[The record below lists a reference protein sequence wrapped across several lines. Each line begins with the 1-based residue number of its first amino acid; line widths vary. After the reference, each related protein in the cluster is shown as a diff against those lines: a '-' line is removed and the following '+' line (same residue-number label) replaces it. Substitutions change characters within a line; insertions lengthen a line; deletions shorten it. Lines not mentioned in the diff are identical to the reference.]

1 MVPNAFSLKPP
12 PTGIPA
18 ARGELRVY
26 WGGMNRTSKLAL
38 ETSALLKG
46 TVTPRQLERWSHAG
60 FLPPGHLSAPELAQ
74 WVGKAHLAELS
85 TTGPRSTD
93 AVALAMAR
101 RYGCACPRL
110 GEVLRRWLA
119 NPVAPPSY
127 DPDSDEGTLAIAG
140 EAEAL
145 QEAIEE
151 PQTTTFPPQVIDL
164 QKNLLA
170 DGYDAAERSPV
181 IDSATG
187 EADEPRTTVQ
197 TGLYQVRALMEDG
210 FPPDEGAISSVERT
224 CGLTAGEVT
233 GTSEVLELLRPYAVL
248 LKEEAYRAALRFDV
262 EELARGMYFMG
273 QFIEQAAPGRFT
285 ADFLDQIAGIMAPV
299 GVFLAKVLAT
309 SQLAQTRQGLSTR
322 RVGASSTVTPPG
334 TSQAARPSRL
344 PPAAAPSRPTR
355 ALTP

>member
-1 MVPNAFSLKPP
+1 
-12 PTGIPA
+12 
-18 ARGELRVY
+18 
-26 WGGMNRTSKLAL
+26 MNRTSKLAL

-46 TVTPRQLERWSHAG
+46 SITPRQLERWSHAG
-60 FLPPGHLSAPELAQ
+60 LLPPGHPSAPELAQ
-74 WVGKAHLAELS
+74 WVSKAHLDELS

-145 QEAIEE
+145 QEAVEDDL
-151 PQTTTFPPQVIDL
+151 QASTFPPQLIDL
-164 QKNLLA
+164 QKNLLT
-170 DGYDAAERSPV
+170 DGCGAAERSPV

-187 EADEPRTTVQ
+187 EAEEPRTTVQ
-197 TGLYQVRALMEDG
+197 TGLYQLRALMEDG

-224 CGLTAGEVT
+224 CGFGAGEVT

-309 SQLAQTRQGLSTR
+309 SQLAQARQGLSTR
-322 RVGASSTVTPPG
+322 RVGASSTGTPPG

-344 PPAAAPSRPTR
+344 PSAAAPSRPTS
-355 ALTP
+355 P